1 MFATP
6 YYETLPL
13 DEVIGR
19 CLVVDTA
26 TWSEGRPKVPKFKE
40 DDVFLCE
47 MQIGKNQR
55 FFEKIPQKNR
65 YPINTQP
72 YVFTKFSQPKK
83 ILRNFRRGLG
93 SAEIA
98 RTPSNFV
105 FDGSNSSRHFA
116 GGPFILQQDWAPS
129 HGSRSTL
136 AVLEAHFPGFLD
148 KNLWPASSPDLNP
161 MDFSVWGMLE
171 GKIAG
176 KVFATV
182 DDLKAALEVAWAS
195 IDDGYLRRTVN
206 SPYPVNPSP
215 RPPKTP
221 VPASNQSSS
230 STLDPTSSASR
241 PDTDARKT
249 SRRNISRLLD
259 RVAPP
264 ENKQCVIKMPSWPK

>member
-182 DDLKAALEVAWAS
+182 DDLKAALE
-195 IDDGYLRRTVN
+195 
-206 SPYPVNPSP
+206 PYPVNPSP